1 MAGAERPVGR
11 CAVEVTADLPESI
24 FTPIETT
31 GDGTWRVHSNAGV
44 EHETNPTLA
53 LATAEATA
61 RSLALREIGDLG
73 GDTPQV
79 TLRVA
84 KTLLPGFDPDGDLGL
99 LSARITAVAVAAPRS
114 NVQE

>member
-1 MAGAERPVGR
+1 MESLQYGA
-11 CAVEVTADLPESI
+11 
-24 FTPIETT
+24 FT
-31 GDGTWRVHSNAGV
+31 
-44 EHETNPTLA
+44 A
-53 LATAEATA
+53 LAAT
-61 RSLALREIGDLG
+61 RRRNDHGG

-114 NVQE
+114 NVRE